1 MPLALS
7 DVIARLYRLN
17 LNPNHK
23 GGWKNNSQPAT
34 NVALHFEK
42 SREKSNFT
50 VHFHQDLLQLQR
62 CLIGYQVQQL
72 FAS

>member
-42 SREKSNFT
+42 SCNFT
-50 VHFHQDLLQLQR
+50 VQLHQDLLQLQR

-72 FAS
+72 FTS